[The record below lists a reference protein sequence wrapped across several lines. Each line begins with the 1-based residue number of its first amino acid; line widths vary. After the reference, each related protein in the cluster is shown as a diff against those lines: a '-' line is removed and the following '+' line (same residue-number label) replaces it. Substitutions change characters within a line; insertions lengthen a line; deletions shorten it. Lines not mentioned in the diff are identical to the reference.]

1 MGLKRNPFCRSADTV
16 SSWILFASF
25 CVRSRDEAAPC
36 WRLTNGEL
44 AKGLADHCGGHL
56 WCRRSEKKKNEK
68 NNKNQQQTNVFRCV
82 CWIANW
88 NSLLFLRS
96 FVRLFVALWGSF
108 PWSRLPISVHFV
120 IAASPFSRVLLG
132 FFLFCFFYQS
142 PLVSPVSS
150 LRPTKDRFG
159 YHLPFAPVVRF
170 YLFLLFSHFLMII
183 TVPLPGTR
191 WIFA

>member
-132 FFLFCFFYQS
+132 FFCF
-142 PLVSPVSS
+142 VSFTKVLWFHQFLLCAQLRIGSVIIFL
-150 LRPTKDRFG
+150 LRPSFVFISFSC
-159 YHLPFAPVVRF
+159 LAI
-170 YLFLLFSHFLMII
+170 FL
-183 TVPLPGTR
+183 
-191 WIFA
+191 